1 MSYRT
6 APESDQHL
14 EANFLR
20 GEQHEL
26 LVPPLVADGDF
37 YLPSLNSRSTT
48 TRSTVPLDDLDR
60 REIDDQQL
68 LPEIDESPDEPE
80 REGAILRVP
89 VSDAY
94 SGTTSEFAER

>member
-1 MSYRT
+1 MDIFYLLTELHYKSI
-6 APESDQHL
+6 L
-14 EANFLR
+14 NNR

-68 LPEIDESPDEPE
+68 LPEIDE
-80 REGAILRVP
+80 LV
-89 VSDAY
+89 VSCL
-94 SGTTSEFAER
+94 TCC